1 MDPLGYSLPP
11 SFLVVL
17 VNNKS
22 LTQGDNWHKIWNKI
36 KKICPRYHNSR
47 QRIWKEVYS
56 NQNTSKPARFS
67 TWKGMTYHN
76 HTNLLCQPTLQ
87 NNQIN
92 AIKEKNMSFVFIFP
106 SLSATN
112 KFFTWPERGAYS
124 SDETSCKAADYFSS
138 CFRRARFFSP
148 NGSDIYIYIL
158 YI

>member
-1 MDPLGYSLPP
+1 
-11 SFLVVL
+11 
-17 VNNKS
+17 
-22 LTQGDNWHKIWNKI
+22 
-36 KKICPRYHNSR
+36 
-47 QRIWKEVYS
+47 
-56 NQNTSKPARFS
+56 
-67 TWKGMTYHN
+67 MTYHN

-148 NGSDIYIYIL
+148 NGSDIYIYIYCIYSFRVSQSL
-158 YI
+158 ISNFQPFFSDSQRYNFSKKSPLIRRSNISRIRDLISSREEVYNGVVQDQRLGR